1 MLTLYPLRYAP
12 QKVINIVALGFLML
26 SAVRIGANWIL
37 LYRDKTFLQFDKYR
51 YFYMAWFIIGA
62 SIALSLWV
70 LILFMYIYDYWGLWH
85 FARQYWGIGMLYK
98 GEPRFLTNEIT

>member
-37 LYRDKTFLQFDKYR
+37 LYRDKTFLQFDKFR

-62 SIALSLWV
+62 SLALSLWV